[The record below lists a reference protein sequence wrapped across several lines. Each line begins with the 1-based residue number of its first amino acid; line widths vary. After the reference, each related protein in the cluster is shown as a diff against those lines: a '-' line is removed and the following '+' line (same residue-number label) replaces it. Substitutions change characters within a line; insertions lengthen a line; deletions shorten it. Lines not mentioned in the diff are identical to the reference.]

1 MDYILQENPRI
12 KYLEYNKV
20 TYSIVH
26 KRSNMFVNRK
36 EELEILKNTLNSD
49 RAELFI
55 LYGRRRV
62 GKTELLKQMLIDNK
76 NTVYFL
82 GRFESPKD
90 MVLRLSKIV
99 AEKFDDKRLAK
110 FPFRDFNEAF
120 HYFSGKKGIV
130 IIVDE
135 FPYMVSSEPALPS
148 IMQDYWDNQL
158 KNTDIKLFICGSSI
172 GMMEKHFFN
181 YSSPLYGRRTKQF
194 KLQPLSFSGLK
205 DFIPSAGFEELLAI
219 YAVFGGTPAYILEY
233 ENDIFETIRDKMLRK
248 EQFLHK
254 DAEFILREELR
265 EPRYY
270 FSIIRSIAFGNTTTG
285 RIMNDTGITKDV
297 VGKYLS
303 TLQDLDII
311 ERQVPI
317 TESFTSRK
325 GIYRIKDNYF
335 RFYFRF
341 IFPYIEHIEMGE
353 IDYVLNVI
361 KTDFQRYSGQTFEQ
375 VMIEQLKENRDLDPI
390 QFTRIGSWWD
400 KGTEIDIV
408 AFNEETGDI
417 LFGEIKYTNRK
428 VGVKTLLELQE
439 KAKKVKWGT
448 GRREHYMII
457 SKSGFDDN
465 IIDKDVT
472 LIDLNM
478 LETVTRNP

>member
-1 MDYILQENPRI
+1 
-12 KYLEYNKV
+12 
-20 TYSIVH
+20 
-26 KRSNMFVNRK
+26 
-36 EELEILKNTLNSD
+36 
-49 RAELFI
+49 
-55 LYGRRRV
+55 
-62 GKTELLKQMLIDNK
+62 
-76 NTVYFL
+76 
-82 GRFESPKD
+82 
-90 MVLRLSKIV
+90 
-99 AEKFDDKRLAK
+99 
-110 FPFRDFNEAF
+110 
-120 HYFSGKKGIV
+120 
-130 IIVDE
+130 
-135 FPYMVSSEPALPS
+135 
-148 IMQDYWDNQL
+148 
-158 KNTDIKLFICGSSI
+158 
-172 GMMEKHFFN
+172 
-181 YSSPLYGRRTKQF
+181 
-194 KLQPLSFSGLK
+194 
-205 DFIPSAGFEELLAI
+205 
-219 YAVFGGTPAYILEY
+219 
-233 ENDIFETIRDKMLRK
+233 
-248 EQFLHK
+248 
-254 DAEFILREELR
+254 
-265 EPRYY
+265 
-270 FSIIRSIAFGNTTTG
+270 
-285 RIMNDTGITKDV
+285 MNDTGITKDV

-317 TESFTSRK
+317 TESFKSRK

-375 VMIEQLKENRDLDPI
+375 VMIEHLKENRDLDPI

-417 LFGEIKYTNRK
+417 LFGEIKYTTRK

-478 LETVTRNP
+478 LETVTRNL

>member
-1 MDYILQENPRI
+1 
-12 KYLEYNKV
+12 
-20 TYSIVH
+20 
-26 KRSNMFVNRK
+26 MFVNRK
-36 EELEILKNTLNSD
+36 EEFEILENTLSSD

-62 GKTELLKQMLIDNK
+62 GKTELLKQIATEHENA
-76 NTVYFL
+76 VYFL

-99 AEKFDDKRLAK
+99 AEKLNDKRLAK
-110 FPFRDFNEAF
+110 FPFRDIDEAF
-120 HYFSGKKGIV
+120 HYFAEKTDLV
-130 IIVDE
+130 IILDE

-158 KNTDIKLFICGSSI
+158 KNTDIKIFICGSSI

-181 YSSPLYGRRTKQF
+181 YSSPLYGRRTKQL
-194 KLQPLSFSGLK
+194 KLQPLGFSALK

-233 ENDIFETIRDKMLRK
+233 ENDIFETIRTKMLRK

-270 FSIIRSIAFGNTTTG
+270 FSIIRSIAFGNTTIG

-303 TLQDLDII
+303 TLKDLDII
-311 ERQVPI
+311 ERQVPV
-317 TESFTSRK
+317 TESIKSRK

-341 IFPYIEHIEMGE
+341 IFPYIEYIEMGE
-353 IDYVLNVI
+353 IDYVLKII
-361 KTDFQRYSGQTFEQ
+361 KTNFQTYLGQTFEQ
-375 VMIEQLKENRDLDPI
+375 VMIRHLQENRDLTPI

-400 KGTEIDIV
+400 KGEEIDIV
-408 AFNEETGDI
+408 AYNEETGDI
-417 LFGEIKYTNRK
+417 LFGEIKYTTRK
-428 VGVKTLLELQE
+428 VGVKTLHDLKE

-448 GRREHYMII
+448 DRREHYMII
-457 SKSGFDDN
+457 SKSGFEKN
-465 IIDKDVT
+465 IIDVVVDDDVT
-472 LIDLNM
+472 LIDLNT
-478 LETVTRNP
+478 LEMITKNQ

>member
-1 MDYILQENPRI
+1 
-12 KYLEYNKV
+12 
-20 TYSIVH
+20 
-26 KRSNMFVNRK
+26 MFVNRK
-36 EELEILKNTLNSD
+36 EELEILKNTINSD
-49 RAELFI
+49 RAEFFI

-62 GKTELLKQMLIDNK
+62 GKTELLKQIVTEHENA
-76 NTVYFL
+76 VYFL

-99 AEKFDDKRLAK
+99 AEKLNDKRLAK
-110 FPFRDFNEAF
+110 FPFRDIDEAF
-120 HYFSGKKGIV
+120 HYFAEKPDLV
-130 IIVDE
+130 IILDE

-158 KNTDIKLFICGSSI
+158 KNTDIKIFICGSSI

-181 YSSPLYGRRTKQF
+181 YSSPLYGRRTKQL
-194 KLQPLSFSGLK
+194 KLRPLGFSALK
-205 DFIPSAGFEELLAI
+205 DFIPSAGFEELLSI

-233 ENDIFETIRDKMLRK
+233 ENDIFETIRTKMLRK
-248 EQFLHK
+248 EQFLNK

-270 FSIIRSIAFGNTTTG
+270 FSIIRSIAFENTTIG

-303 TLQDLDII
+303 TLKDLDII
-311 ERQVPI
+311 ERRVPV
-317 TESFTSRK
+317 TESIKSRK

-341 IFPYIEHIEMGE
+341 IFPYIEYIEMGE

-361 KTDFQRYSGQTFEQ
+361 KTNFQGYTGQTFEQ
-375 VMIEQLKENRDLDPI
+375 VMIKYLNENRDLTPI

-400 KGTEIDIV
+400 KGEEIDIV
-408 AFNEETGDI
+408 AYNEETGDI
-417 LFGEIKYTNRK
+417 LFGEIKYTTRK
-428 VGVKTLLELQE
+428 VGVKTLHDLKE

-448 GRREHYMII
+448 DRREHYMII
-457 SKSGFDDN
+457 SKSGFEKN
-465 IIDKDVT
+465 IIDVVDDDDVT
-472 LIDLNM
+472 LIDLNT
-478 LETVTRNP
+478 LEMITKNQ